1 MSHAGNDELKEK
13 ELEEIS
19 NTHRYYRKIMSYDY
33 GDYLY
38 IRDDKVIAVSG
49 NTEFY
54 DDDNDTCVA
63 GICPCDINREHR
75 DCLEYVDGDVIVKV
89 VQVGQYIKENKD
101 A

>member
-49 NTEFY
+49 NTEF
-54 DDDNDTCVA
+54 DDVEYMKGDIVA
-63 GICPCDINREHR
+63 RVIIC
-75 DCLEYVDGDVIVKV
+75 G
-89 VQVGQYIKENKD
+89 
-101 A
+101 

>member
-19 NTHRYYRKIMSYDY
+19 MSYDY

-89 VQVGQYIKENKD
+89 VQVGQYNNERG
-101 A
+101 